1 MRIGQQIIWMAML
14 AAPAA
19 TLAASDPGELT
30 LTVLVYDYTR
40 MPAFELENAMAVA
53 QRIFHNAGITTQ
65 WVQCATAH
73 ESRRGSG
80 CPEELGAG
88 SVVLRIVRSDWQG
101 SGGRQGRTGS
111 ALYDAEG
118 RLGIYAYVFQ
128 QGVEEAVQLGGCG
141 RFQVLGHVMAHEVGH
156 LLLGAGSHSATG
168 IMQPHWAVRQMA
180 RAPGSVAFTPEEA
193 QRIQLNMKTRMQAK
207 R

>member
-1 MRIGQQIIWMAML
+1 MRIGRRIVWMAML
-14 AAPAA
+14 AAQAA
-19 TLAASDPGELT
+19 SLAASDPGELT

-53 QRIFHNAGITTQ
+53 QRIFHNAGIATQ
-65 WVQCATAH
+65 WVQCAAAH

-80 CPEELGAG
+80 CPETLGVG
-88 SVVLRIVRSDWQG
+88 SVVLNIVRGARQG
-101 SGGRQGRTGS
+101 SADSQSRAGS
-111 ALYDAEG
+111 ALYGTEG
-118 RLGIYAYVFQ
+118 HAGIIAYVFQ
-128 QGVEEAVQLGGCG
+128 QQVEHTVQLGGCG

-180 RAPGSVAFTPEEA
+180 RAPGGVTFTPEEA

>member
-1 MRIGQQIIWMAML
+1 MRIGRWIVWMAML
-14 AAPAA
+14 AAQAV
-19 TLAASDPGELT
+19 TLAAEDPGKLT

-40 MPAFELENAMAVA
+40 LPAFELENAIGVA

-65 WVQCATAH
+65 RVQCATAH

-80 CPEELGAG
+80 CPEALGAG

-101 SGGRQGRTGS
+101 SGGRQGRIGS

-118 RLGIYAYVFQ
+118 SLGIYAYVFQ

-141 RFQVLGHVMAHEVGH
+141 RFQVLGHAMAHEVGH

-180 RAPGSVAFTPEEA
+180 RAPGGVTFSREQA
-193 QRIQLNMKTRMQAK
+193 QRIRANLTSRMQTK